1 MMEVRRTHAA
11 RADIERALA
20 WWKRNR
26 EKAPGALAE
35 ELDRALTLIATSPL
49 IGVRS
54 SSAKSRVVRRLM
66 LPRVRYCL
74 YYRVVGSPRTYVE
87 ILALWHASRRARFVR
102 EPAVPYS
109 ALPARA
115 A

>member
-1 MMEVRRTHAA
+1 MLEVRRTRAA
-11 RADIERALA
+11 KDDIERALA

-26 EKAPGALAE
+26 EKAPDALAE
-35 ELDRALTLIATSPL
+35 ELDRALTLIATSPF

-54 SSAKSRVVRRLM
+54 SGAKSRAVRRLM

-74 YYRVVGSPRTYVE
+74 YYRVVGSPRMHIE
-87 ILALWHASRRARFVR
+87 ILALWHASRGATFVR
-102 EPAVPYS
+102 EPAAAYFVPE
-109 ALPARA
+109 AHA